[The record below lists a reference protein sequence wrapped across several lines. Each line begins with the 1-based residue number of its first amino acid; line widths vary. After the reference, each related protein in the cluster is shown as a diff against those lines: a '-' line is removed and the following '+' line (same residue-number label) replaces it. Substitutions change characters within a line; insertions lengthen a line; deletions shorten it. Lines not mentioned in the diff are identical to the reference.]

1 MSTRSDRWMLPAKQI
16 IPVPGLEDPR
26 KLGYSQCVRVGD
38 LVFIAGQCGQAADEQ
53 LVSLDFEPQA
63 RRALERVQKAIEAAG
78 GSIHDI
84 VSMTIFI
91 TDARFGPLF
100 SEMRRDL
107 FGERHPACA
116 LIVVS
121 ALMPLGA
128 LVEVQAFAVLGA
140 GR

>member
-1 MSTRSDRWMLPAKQI
+1 MSTRTDPGKRPAKEI
-16 IPVPGLEDPR
+16 VSVPGLEDPR

-38 LVFIAGQCGQAADEQ
+38 LVFVAGQCGQAPDEE

-63 RRALERVQKAIEAAG
+63 RRALERVQAAVEAAG

-91 TDARFGPLF
+91 TDARFGPIF
-100 SEMRRDL
+100 SEMRRDF
-107 FGERHPACA
+107 FGDRHPACA

-128 LVEVQAFAVLGA
+128 LVEVQALAMLGA